1 MIRKIAHL
9 ADIHIRKSP
18 VLHEMYVRQFNLLY
32 DDLRKNKPDLITIAG
47 DLYHDYIDLSGEA
60 QLLMASFLNNLTRIA
75 PVVITRGNHDLQKK
89 NLSRVDVIQ
98 TVTQMINNPKI
109 TYYNKTGFYQYDNIT
124 FAVWNHRD
132 RELRN
137 PWEDKT
143 HIKDKNQIYIDLFH
157 DPISGCL
164 SHNGE
169 PMKDLN
175 YFSVSDFKGDFTMMG
190 DIHLYQ
196 KFGKLDNVVYPS
208 SLIQQNFGEHPYGH
222 GYVMWDIVSKTHDFI
237 EITNEHTYINFE
249 LSENTD
255 YDNLNLSSKYIKSEP
270 EIKVKW
276 RDIKANVNRDN
287 EIKIRKYIKEKYG
300 LDKLVVERFP
310 IYTNI
315 SDIQMVNEGINVN
328 DLSVQRAIFEEYLK
342 ANGYDVDFIKE
353 VLKIDDL
360 VNSRLDVN
368 SERVQIEWRIESF
381 WFDNF
386 KSYGDGN
393 IIDWN
398 YINGIIQIHGE
409 NQQGKTTILDAITY
423 ILYGITTST
432 TKEEKFGDNRFI
444 NNKRDLDYCKGG
456 SVLNINGEKYTM
468 FRKTERKWK
477 RNKADG
483 IGSINSI
490 LEFYRGTEMKPENLI
505 NGEQDKDTQK
515 LINDALGNF
524 KDFIR
529 LALTTADN
537 LNDLLSVDRSIFV
550 DSLIKDAGYDIF
562 ETKMSEYKSIQK
574 EEKDERVTINVLE
587 EETKI
592 ETYNNQIAELTKS
605 KDEIDSKI
613 IEVKGFKDQRN
624 KEKESK
630 IKELHKVDEDLQGI
644 NIETLNKNIVFNN
657 TKIQENKDSI
667 IKIDTEITGLP
678 STFDHESFNKKSA
691 DYDDKKNKITTLRI
705 EVTELGSSIKTY
717 ETNLSQIDE
726 KISNIVKEKVTE
738 INTEIAKITN
748 NIENKKKDVI
758 QLVKD
763 NMADLKAELQTC
775 GNEIQNLTT
784 KQDSLKENATKL
796 KDEISDL
803 ENSKNCIT
811 CGRPLDSLEPEH
823 IEHIRERVNK
833 IKEDL
838 TKLQDQYN
846 LLETNKKPYRDK
858 SKYILEKSEKI
869 KNKNF
874 EDDEVLKVEYDNAL
888 LFINKN
894 EEIIKKHN
902 TDIELLNQNLLE
914 SFDDIQQKIKS
925 IKDNENTYRTKLTEL
940 TASKNTKTEEGVKLT
955 TESNTLKEEVEKLKI
970 TKENFESRKDK
981 VNTKEKLA
989 LENDNLSL
997 KTKND
1002 KMLIDKYNSQKGNIL
1017 ENESI
1022 QLLIDAIE
1030 EKMAADDVIIESF
1043 NTQRDDVIKDI
1054 PLVELN
1060 ISNIEKNIEKY
1071 KEQIRKDE
1079 ISNAYLKAVH
1089 RDGIPTFLLKKSIE
1103 LLNTDL
1109 NNLLTNVDFTVF
1121 FDDELKLRLSTKNR
1135 LDVSQNAIE
1144 SSGKERTFI
1153 AVALKIALRKI
1164 NTNSKCDFIIFDEIM
1179 GKLLNNS
1186 VDQFI
1191 EFLTDISKN
1200 IGKLIIIEHNHPI
1213 PYDALIEVAKD
1224 EEGVST
1230 LTLV

>member
-18 VLHEMYVRQFNLLY
+18 ALHEMYIRQFNLLY
-32 DDLRKNKPDLITIAG
+32 DDLRKNKPDLIIIAG

-60 QLLMASFLNNLTRIA
+60 QLLMASFLNNLSRIA

-89 NLSRVDVIQ
+89 NLSRIDVIQ

-109 TYYNKTGFYQYDNIT
+109 TYYNKTGFYKYDNIT

-143 HIKDKNQIYIDLFH
+143 HVKDKNQIYIDLFH

-175 YFSVSDFKGDFTMMG
+175 YFSVNDFKGDFTMMG

-208 SLIQQNFGEHPYGH
+208 SLIQQNFGELPHSH
-222 GYVMWDIVSKTHDFI
+222 GYVMWDIISKTHDFI
-237 EITNEHTYINFE
+237 EISNEHTYINFE

-276 RDIKANVNRDN
+276 RDIKANINRDN
-287 EIKIRKYIKEKYG
+287 EIKIRKYVKEKYG

-310 IYTNI
+310 IYTDI

-328 DLSVQRAIFEEYLK
+328 DLSVQRAIFEEFLK
-342 ANGYDVDFIKE
+342 ANGYDADFIKE
-353 VLKIDDL
+353 VIKIDDL
-360 VNSRLDVN
+360 VNSRLN
-368 SERVQIEWRIESF
+368 INNEKVQIEWRIESF

-398 YINGIIQIHGE
+398 RINGIIQIHGE

-444 NNKRDLDYCKGG
+444 NNKRNLDYCKGG
-456 SVLNINGEKYTM
+456 SVLNINGELYTM

-477 RNKADG
+477 RNKVDG
-483 IGSINSI
+483 IGSINSS

-515 LINDALGNF
+515 LIDNALGNF

-537 LNDLLSVDRSIFV
+537 LNDLLSVDRSVFV

-574 EEKDERVTINVLE
+574 EEKDERITINIIE

-592 ETYNNQIAELTKS
+592 TTYKNQIAELNRAKT
-605 KDEIDSKI
+605 EIDDKI
-613 IEVKGFKDQRN
+613 TNVKVIKEQRN
-624 KEKESK
+624 KDKESK
-630 IKELHKVDEDLQGI
+630 IKELHKIDDDLQDV
-644 NIETLNKNIVFNN
+644 NIDTLNENILSNDTKIEENN
-657 TKIQENKDSI
+657 TSI
-667 IKIDTEITGLP
+667 TNIDTEVLELP
-678 STFDHESFNKKSA
+678 TTFDYESFNKKSV
-691 DYDDKKNKITTLRI
+691 DYEEKKNRITTLRI
-705 EVTELGSSIKTY
+705 EVTELISSIKTY
-717 ETNLSQIDE
+717 ETNISQIDD
-726 KISNIVKEKVTE
+726 KISNIVKDKITE
-738 INTEIAKITN
+738 INSEVTKITN

-763 NMADLKAELQTC
+763 NMSELKTELQKC
-775 GNEIQNLTT
+775 SNEIQNLTT
-784 KQDSLKENATKL
+784 KQDSIKENATKL
-796 KDEISDL
+796 KDEISEL

-811 CGRPLDSLEPEH
+811 CGRPLDNLEPEH
-823 IEHIRERVNK
+823 IEHVKERINK
-833 IKEDL
+833 IKGDL
-838 TKLQDQYN
+838 LKLQEQYN
-846 LLETNKKPYRDK
+846 SLENLKKPFKDK
-858 SKYILEKSEKI
+858 SKTILEKSEKI

-874 EDDEVLKVEYDNAL
+874 EDDEVLKSEYDKAL
-888 LFINKN
+888 LFINEN

-902 TDIELLNQNLLE
+902 ADVELLNQNKLD
-914 SFDDIQQKIKS
+914 SFEDIQQKIKT
-925 IKDNENTYRTKLTEL
+925 IKDNEKVYRTKITEL
-940 TASKNTKTEEGVKLT
+940 TESKNNKTEEGVKLT
-955 TESNTLKEEVEKLKI
+955 NETNTLKEDVDKLKVS
-970 TKENFESRKDK
+970 KEGFESRKEK
-981 VNTKEKLA
+981 VNTKEKLL
-989 LENDNLSL
+989 LENDNLLL

-1002 KMLIDKYNSQKGNIL
+1002 KLLIDKYNSQKGNIL
-1017 ENESI
+1017 ENEAI
-1022 QLLIDAIE
+1022 QKLIDEIE
-1030 EKMAADDVIIESF
+1030 ENMAADDSTIETY
-1043 NTQRDDVIKDI
+1043 NTERDSIIKDI
-1054 PLVELN
+1054 PIVEFN
-1060 ISNIEKNIEKY
+1060 ISTIEKNIEKY

-1079 ISNAYLKAVH
+1079 ISKAYLKAVH

-1121 FDDELKLRLSTKNR
+1121 FDEDLKLRLSTKNR

-1213 PYDALIEVAKD
+1213 PYDALIEVTKN
-1224 EEGVST
+1224 EEGVSS
-1230 LTLV
+1230 LSLV